1 VGQIKKI
8 GISTQL
14 TTNLSIYIKRKT
26 AMKVNVNHP
35 SFISFL
41 ENVTENVLSSVSVDN
56 YFSLSQE
63 SKMGLW
69 YIVFK
74 MMKNSI
80 NMRAKLTDMELRTF
94 VSVLWKKNEESENY
108 EFAAIL
114 NDIATNFDAVNEFT
128 KTPKRTARTIK
139 TDKTNNG

>member
-1 VGQIKKI
+1 
-8 GISTQL
+8 
-14 TTNLSIYIKRKT
+14 
-26 AMKVNVNHP
+26 MKVNVNHP

-80 NMRAKLTDMELRTF
+80 NMRAKLTDIELRTF
-94 VSVLWKKNEESENY
+94 VSVLWKKNEESETY